1 MIWKTD
7 THEFAATICQRTGK
21 TCPALARM
29 ARAIAQAMA
38 TAQAATSPDFQVEGS
53 SELAHCEHG
62 CTARFD
68 ARSERIRVYCGA
80 AADSPSDCLETYADM
95 LFDDQSD
102 ALPAQV
108 ISDRPCAMLQATAIM
123 PVVRAEREFRATA

>member
-7 THEFAATICQRTGK
+7 THEFSATICQRTGK

-29 ARAIAQAMA
+29 ARTVSQAMA
-38 TAQAATSPDFQVEGS
+38 TAHAVTTPDFRIEGS

-68 ARSERIRVYCGA
+68 ARSDMIRVFCGA
-80 AADSPSDCLETYADM
+80 APGAKSANLDAYADLM
-95 LFDDQSD
+95 FNDLADPC
-102 ALPAQV
+102 PAQGLDT
-108 ISDRPCAMLQATAIM
+108 SPCAMLQAVALA
-123 PVVRAEREFRATA
+123 PANGAERPQSAMA